1 MSEPQAEEVVKNL
14 KPEDSYVI
22 TVSVMKD
29 ETISHTVTVN
39 NFLTLDL
46 PIVRNKISEE
56 IYSFFKRSAAK
67 DGGQEASSIPVTERS
82 VKSMLE

>member
-1 MSEPQAEEVVKNL
+1 MSEPKAQDVIKNL
-14 KPEDSYVI
+14 KPQDRYVI

-29 ETISHTVTVN
+29 ETINHIVTVN

-56 IYSFFKRSAAK
+56 IYTFFKKSAAK
-67 DGGQEASSIPVTERS
+67 DGGKEASSIPVTERS

>member
-1 MSEPQAEEVVKNL
+1 MKKDKAIEIIKKL
-14 KPEDSYVI
+14 KPSDKYVI

>member
-1 MSEPQAEEVVKNL
+1 MSEPQAQDVIKNL
-14 KPEDSYVI
+14 KPQDRYVI

-29 ETISHTVTVN
+29 ETINHIVTVN

-56 IYSFFKRSAAK
+56 IYTFFKKSTAK
-67 DGGQEASSIPVTERS
+67 DGGKEASSIPVTERS

>member
-1 MSEPQAEEVVKNL
+1 MPDKKAQDVIRCL
-14 KPEDSYVI
+14 KPEDRYVI
-22 TVSVMKD
+22 TVSFLKD
-29 ETISHTVTVN
+29 NEIQHTVTVN

-56 IYSFFKRSAAK
+56 IYGFYQRLSAK
-67 DGGQEASSIPVTERS
+67 DGGKEASSIPVTERS